1 MYDTRT
7 YIATKDL
14 AGGPVYIDER
24 FTIEYQMMNPPLEAD
39 ARPLTAGRLIGGI
52 ISLALL
58 GGTGIYF
65 LLVL

>member
-1 MYDTRT
+1 
-7 YIATKDL
+7 
-14 AGGPVYIDER
+14 
-24 FTIEYQMMNPPLEAD
+24 MMNPPLEAD